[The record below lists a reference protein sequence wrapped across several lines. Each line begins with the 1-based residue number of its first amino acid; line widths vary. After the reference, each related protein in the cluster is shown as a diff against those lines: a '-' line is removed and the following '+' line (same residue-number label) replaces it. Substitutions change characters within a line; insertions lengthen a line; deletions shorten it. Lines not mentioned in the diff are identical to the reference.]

1 MTEQKLQLEILELF
15 TKAIEE
21 NLMPTQILFALKFC
35 EVRLKTHITELL
47 DEHAPEHTEVWLEEA
62 DIISKINS
70 EEALE
75 ALSKV
80 GFLSNGEIH

>member
-1 MTEQKLQLEILELF
+1 MTEKELQLEIWELF

-21 NLMPTQILFALKFC
+21 NLMPQQILFALRFC

-47 DEHAPEHTEVWLEEA
+47 NEHAPEHTENWLEEA

-80 GFLSNGEIH
+80 GFITNEEIH

>member
-1 MTEQKLQLEILELF
+1 MTEKELQLEIWELF

-47 DEHAPEHTEVWLEEA
+47 DEHAPEHTENWLEEA
-62 DIISKINS
+62 DIISRINS
-70 EEALE
+70 EEALV

-80 GFLSNGEIH
+80 GFITDEEIH

>member
-1 MTEQKLQLEILELF
+1 MTEQKLQREIWEIF

-35 EVRLKTHITELL
+35 EVSLKTHITELL
-47 DEHAPEHTEVWLEEA
+47 DEHAPGYTEMWLEEA

-75 ALSKV
+75 ALSEV